1 MGATGSDIAVVLV
14 VVGLRFVVPL
24 FIPRFPLPAIL
35 LALVIDAAD
44 QTIFQQFTDL
54 NLDGYQNYDKALDI
68 FYLTV
73 AFLAVYRNW
82 TNSTAIVVAR
92 FLWYYRLIGVW
103 LFEVTQERWV
113 LLVFP
118 NTFEYFF
125 IAYELL
131 RTQWDPRRLTR
142 KVVYSLAACIWIF
155 IKLPQEWW
163 IHIAQLDFTDFMK
176 EDVFGTTPETSWG
189 DAITNRP
196 LVSIALVAAI
206 AGLIALAIWAVRR
219 APTPDWSFRV
229 DVDKPVPETSTAL
242 PQEPVGMW
250 PPFWEKLLLV
260 GLIGAI
266 FVSALNVDTTWW
278 RIVGATLLL
287 VVVDAAISEALA
299 KRGFEWSSIAVQFIA
314 IALVNSALLSLYAS
328 LLGDG
333 LNRALTLTFGF
344 VLTVAIVLYD
354 RFRADYLA
362 RTARPDDPAPATS
375 SGSIS

>member
-1 MGATGSDIAVVLV
+1 MGGDSGDLIIFFI
-14 VVGLRFVVPL
+14 VVGLRFIVPL

-44 QTIFQQFTDL
+44 QTIFQQFTNL

-92 FLWYYRLIGVW
+92 FLWYYRLFGVW
-103 LFEVTQERWV
+103 LFEVFQERW
-113 LLVFP
+113 LLLIFP

-142 KVVYSLAACIWIF
+142 KVVYGMAAFIWIF

-163 IHIAQLDFTDFMK
+163 IHVAQLDFTDFMK
-176 EDVFGTTPETSWG
+176 VDVFGTTPTTSWA

-196 LVSIALVAAI
+196 LVSIALAVAI
-206 AGLIALAIWAVRR
+206 AGLIALAVWAVRR

-229 DVDKPVPETSTAL
+229 DVDKPVPETTTAL

-250 PPFWEKLLLV
+250 PPFWEKVLLV

-266 FVSALNVDTTWW
+266 FASALNVDTTWW
-278 RIVGATLLL
+278 RIVAATLLL
-287 VVVDAAISEALA
+287 VVVNAGISEALA
-299 KRGFEWSSIAVQFIA
+299 KRGFEWSSLALEFIVIA
-314 IALVNSALLSLYAS
+314 IVNTVLISLFAS
-328 LLGDG
+328 LVGDG

-344 VLTVAIVLYD
+344 VMTVVIVLYD
-354 RFRADYLA
+354 RFRSDYLE
-362 RTARPDDPAPATS
+362 RTSTTPATS
-375 SGSIS
+375 

>member
-1 MGATGSDIAVVLV
+1 VNAGGTDLIVFFV

-24 FIPRFPLPAIL
+24 FIPRFPLPAIV

-44 QTIFQQFTDL
+44 QTVFQQLTDL

-92 FLWYYRLIGVW
+92 FLWYYRLLGVW
-103 LFEVTQERWV
+103 LFEVTQERW
-113 LLVFP
+113 LLLAFP

-142 KVVYSLAACIWIF
+142 KVVYGLAAFIWIF

-176 EDVFGTTPETSWG
+176 EDVFGTTPTTSWG
-189 DAITNRP
+189 EAVTNRP
-196 LVSIALVAAI
+196 LVTVALVVAI
-206 AGLIALAIWAVRR
+206 AALTAVAVWALRR
-219 APTPDWSFRV
+219 APTPDWSFRL
-229 DVDKPVPETSTAL
+229 DVDRPVPATTTAL
-242 PQEPVGMW
+242 PQSPVSMW
-250 PPFWEKLLLV
+250 PPFWEKMLLV

-266 FVSALNVDTTWW
+266 FVSALNVETTWW

-287 VVVDAAISEALA
+287 VVVNAAISQALA
-299 KRGFEWSSIAVQFIA
+299 RRGFEWSSIGLQFVVILAV
-314 IALVNSALLSLYAS
+314 NGALLSLYAS
-328 LLGDG
+328 LLGNG

-344 VLTVAIVLYD
+344 VLTVVIVLYD

-362 RTARPDDPAPATS
+362 RTATTPDEPTPANS
-375 SGSIS
+375 

>member
-1 MGATGSDIAVVLV
+1 MGGDTSDLIIFFIVVA
-14 VVGLRFVVPL
+14 LRFIVPL

-44 QTIFQQFTDL
+44 QTIFQQFTNL

-92 FLWYYRLIGVW
+92 FLWYYRLLGVW
-103 LFEVTQERWV
+103 LFEVFQERW
-113 LLVFP
+113 LLMIFP

-142 KVVYSLAACIWIF
+142 KVVYGIAAFIWIF

-163 IHIAQLDFTDFMK
+163 IHVAQLDFTDFMK
-176 EDVFGTTPETSWG
+176 EDVFGTTTTTSWA

-196 LVSIALVAAI
+196 LVSIALAVRDRRTDRPRRVGRASSTDTRLVVPRRRRQAGTGHHDGAPPGTGWNVAAVLGEG
-206 AGLIALAIWAVRR
+206 APHRSDRR
-219 APTPDWSFRV
+219 DLRERAERRHHVVADCRCDAPARPR
-229 DVDKPVPETSTAL
+229 
-242 PQEPVGMW
+242 QCG
-250 PPFWEKLLLV
+250 
-260 GLIGAI
+260 
-266 FVSALNVDTTWW
+266 
-278 RIVGATLLL
+278 
-287 VVVDAAISEALA
+287 ISEALA
-299 KRGFEWSSIAVQFIA
+299 KRGYEWSSIGLQFVVIVA
-314 IALVNSALLSLYAS
+314 FNSALLSIYAS

-344 VLTVAIVLYD
+344 VMTVVIVLYD
-354 RFRADYLA
+354 RFRSDYLE
-362 RTARPDDPAPATS
+362 RTTTP
-375 SGSIS
+375 SIS